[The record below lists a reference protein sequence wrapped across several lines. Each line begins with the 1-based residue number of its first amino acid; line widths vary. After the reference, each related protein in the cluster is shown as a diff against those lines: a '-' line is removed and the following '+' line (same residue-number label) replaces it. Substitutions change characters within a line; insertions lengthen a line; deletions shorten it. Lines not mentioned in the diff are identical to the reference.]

1 MFLQN
6 TFQKSSRWQ
15 MFSKTG
21 VLMNSLIF
29 TRKYVLESLFNKVTG
44 LMACN
49 FIKKE
54 TPTQV
59 FSCEYHKMF
68 ENSFFYGTPPV
79 AASEN
84 G

>member
-1 MFLQN
+1 MQKQPFSNVPQN
-6 TFQKSSRWQ
+6 RCSYRFPDFDKII
-15 MFSKTG
+15 
-21 VLMNSLIF
+21 SLL
-29 TRKYVLESLFNKVTG
+29 KSLFNKIIGLKVTG
-44 LMACN
+44 LKACN

-59 FSCEYHKMF
+59 FSSEYHKICK
-68 ENSFFYGTPPV
+68 NSFFYGTTPV

>member
-1 MFLQN
+1 MQPFINVLQN
-6 TFQKSSRWQ
+6 RFSSN
-15 MFSKTG
+15 FPDIHKKTP
-21 VLMNSLIF
+21 
-29 TRKYVLESLFNKVTG
+29 VLESLFNNVTG

-68 ENSFFYGTPPV
+68 ENSFFYGTSLV
-79 AASEN
+79 AAPEN